1 MKKAILRTI
10 FFILCLSGSIAQLS
24 AQAIEP
30 NPNDSWKKRLK
41 AGDKLLSEGD
51 FSSAT
56 LHYLSVLVEKPKK
69 KAIAFKAGET
79 AFKARRYQDVVMA
92 LESIK
97 DETKKYPKARFYYAM
112 GLKGIG
118 NYQDA
123 ASAFDAFSS
132 VYRGADYQEMSDWAT
147 REMQGCVLASEM
159 KPSESIKISYLTKMV
174 NTPRKEFAP
183 IPFGTDIL
191 YYSSDNKIATKIY
204 RTERLDRTWK
214 EPLEPAIFGAMEK
227 EHFCG
232 GSFTPNK
239 MRFYFSQCDIID
251 GEYRC
256 EIYVMQR
263 GPGSWSKPT
272 KLPDYINSEGYTAMD
287 PYVTVE
293 NGKEII
299 YFTSDREGSYG
310 GKDIWYATKNYNT
323 DDLNFDIPVNLGES
337 INTPQDEISP
347 FFVGTTRTL
356 YFSSNGHPNIG
367 GFDVYKSKGALT
379 SWTKPEHLEA
389 PINSSSDDAYLVLRE
404 DMNSGFISSNRT
416 FGGEKTS
423 TDNDD
428 LFLFSIQEE
437 EVVLEGKIH
446 EDGNAANLIQNVM
459 VSIFEVTSD
468 GEYALNS
475 NITPDGYYQ
484 FVVQPN
490 KEYQIKTEKKG
501 FQTGSFD
508 VNTADFEGQSSISLD
523 LPMESQNIANNNNSD
538 NNDVRIDVPGQ
549 SDVSISDKVEIDG
562 DGPPIP
568 GPKTSDPNPGIPGGN
583 SSIAEEAVPGGG
595 DRPLPGGGRA
605 KYKETTDNS
614 RPERKTTQ
622 PKDKEIPTSGDSD
635 NNKPITFDND
645 GDNSDGKVNKPYVK
659 PNQPEK
665 PVQEEGQPAR
675 TDFPNSSN
683 IIGKKHISALTQGQI
698 DDIDIYNGIPY
709 LAVAGGFLE
718 IDNKPI
724 VDNDFPGVEVGIG
737 SHYRIQLA
745 AVSNYKARKFENVIS
760 SGGEIILETATSR
773 EGKEVTRVMVVSFP
787 NFNTAKDAL
796 RDLRTKGYD
805 RAFIIRYEDN
815 RRVGRMIRDID

>member
-1 MKKAILRTI
+1 MKRAILRTI

-24 AQAIEP
+24 GQAIEP
-30 NPNDSWKKRLK
+30 NQNDSWKKRLK
-41 AGDKLLSEGD
+41 AGDKLRSEGD
-51 FSSAT
+51 FSSAA

-69 KAIAFKAGET
+69 KAVAFKAGET

-92 LESIK
+92 LENIK

-123 ASAFDAFSS
+123 ATEFDAFSDA
-132 VYRGADYQEMSDWAT
+132 YRGEDYQEMSDWAT
-147 REMQGCVLASEM
+147 REMQGCTLAQETE
-159 KPSESIKISYLTKMV
+159 PSENIKISYLTKMV
-174 NTPRKEFAP
+174 NSPRKEFAP

-263 GPGSWSKPT
+263 GPGSWSKPQ

-347 FFVGTTRTL
+347 FFVGSTRTL
-356 YFSSNGHPNIG
+356 YFSSNGHPNLG
-367 GFDVYKSKGALT
+367 GFDVFKAKGALNN
-379 SWTKPEHLEA
+379 WAQPEHLEA

-404 DMNSGFISSNRT
+404 DLNSGFVSSNRT
-416 FGGEKTS
+416 FGGEKTN
-423 TDNDD
+423 TDDDD
-428 LFLFSIQEE
+428 LFLFSIEEE

-446 EDGNAANLIQNVM
+446 EDGNSAKLIQNVM
-459 VSIFEVTSD
+459 VSIFEVIS
-468 GEYALNS
+468 GKEYALNS

-484 FVVQPN
+484 FVIQPG
-490 KEYQIKTEKKG
+490 KEYQIKTEKRG
-501 FQTGSFD
+501 YETGSFD
-508 VNTADFEGQSSISLD
+508 INTTDYEGQNSINID
-523 LPMESQNIANNNNSD
+523 LAMESQNIASNNSD
-538 NNDVRIDVPGQ
+538 NNNVRVDVPGTGEP
-549 SDVSISDKVEIDG
+549 DVSISDNSEVDG
-562 DGPPIP
+562 EGPPIP
-568 GPKTSDPNPGIPGGN
+568 GSKTSDPSPGIPGEGSSSGEEEIPGGGN
-583 SSIAEEAVPGGG
+583 GSSDPPVPGGG
-595 DRPLPGGGRA
+595 RD
-605 KYKETTDNS
+605 KYKVTEGNQGT
-614 RPERKTTQ
+614 RPERKVVK
-622 PKDKEIPTSGDSD
+622 PKEEKV
-635 NNKPITFDND
+635 NKPITFDND
-645 GDNSDGKVNKPYVK
+645 NDNDNSGEEVVDKPYVK
-659 PNQPEK
+659 PEQPDRVTGDE
-665 PVQEEGQPAR
+665 P
-675 TDFPNSSN
+675 TTNDFPNASN
-683 IIGKKHISALTQGQI
+683 TIGKKHISALTQGQI
-698 DDIDIYNGIPY
+698 DDIDIYNGKPY
-709 LAVAGGFLE
+709 LKVAGGYLE

-724 VDNDFPGVEVGIG
+724 IDNDFPGVEVGIG
-737 SHYRIQLA
+737 THYRIQLA
-745 AVSNYKARKFENVIS
+745 AVSTYKARKFETATSV
-760 SGGEIILETATSR
+760 GEIVRETATSR
-773 EGKEVTRVMVVSFP
+773 EGREVTRVMVASFP
-787 NFNTAKDAL
+787 NFSTAKKAL
-796 RDLRTKGYD
+796 RELRSKGYD

>member
-10 FFILCLSGSIAQLS
+10 FFILCLSGSMAQLS

-69 KAIAFKAGET
+69 KNIAFKAGET

-92 LESIK
+92 LENIK

-123 ASAFDAFSS
+123 ASEFDAFSDA
-132 VYRGADYQEMSDWAT
+132 YRGEDYQEMSDWAT
-147 REMQGCVLASEM
+147 REMQGCTLASET
-159 KPSESIKISYLTKMV
+159 KPSESIKVSYLTKMV
-174 NTPRKEFAP
+174 NSPRKEFAP

-204 RTERLDRTWK
+204 RTERTDRTWK

-263 GPGSWSKPT
+263 DPGAWSKPK

-287 PYVTVE
+287 PFVTVE

-323 DDLNFDIPVNLGES
+323 DDLNFDIPVNLGET

-379 SWTKPEHLEA
+379 NWTQPEHLEA

-428 LFLFSIQEE
+428 LFLFSIKEE

-446 EDGNAANLIQNVM
+446 EDGNSANLIQNVM
-459 VSIFEVTSD
+459 ISIFEVTSD

-484 FVVQPN
+484 FVVQPG

-501 FQTGSFD
+501 FETGSFD
-508 VNTADFEGQSSISLD
+508 VNTADFQGQNSINLD
-523 LPMESQNIANNNNSD
+523 LPMENQNIANNSSD

-549 SDVSISDKVEIDG
+549 SDVSISDNGDG
-562 DGPPIP
+562 DNGGGPPIP
-568 GPKTSDPNPGIPGGN
+568 GSTISDPGIGIPGG
-583 SSIAEEAVPGGG
+583 SSTGSEEEAIPGGG
-595 DRPLPGGGRA
+595 NDDRPLPGGGGRA
-605 KYKETTDNS
+605 KYKVTDAGT
-614 RPERKTTQ
+614 RPERKITK
-622 PKDKEIPTSGDSD
+622 PKEEVTLPGNSGS
-635 NNKPITFDND
+635 KPITFDNE
-645 GDNSDGKVNKPYVK
+645 GENGDGKIEKPYVK
-659 PNQPEK
+659 PTQPVK
-665 PVQEEGQPAR
+665 NKQEPKQNE
-675 TDFPNSSN
+675 FPNSSN
-683 IIGKKHISALTQGQI
+683 TIGKKHISALTQGQI
-698 DDIDIYNGIPY
+698 DDIGIYNGKPY
-709 LAVAGGFLE
+709 LKVAGGFLE

-745 AVSNYKARKFENVIS
+745 AVSTYKARKFQNVIS
-760 SGGEIILETATSR
+760 SGSEIVLETATSR

-787 NFNTAKDAL
+787 NFTTAKAAL
-796 RDLRTKGYD
+796 RTLRSKGYN